1 MSKTIK
7 LSEKDVTISRLPLKR
22 YVDLLK
28 SIKSLPSHLSTL
40 GGLDNKEVLAKLPT
54 VIAEAYPDIVA
65 IVEIATPLK
74 KEEIDEMALD
84 ELVLVLEAIF
94 EVNKFGAIMESVKK
108 MTARPA

>member
-1 MSKTIK
+1 M
-7 LSEKDVTISRLPLKR
+7 
-22 YVDLLK
+22 
-28 SIKSLPSHLSTL
+28 
-40 GGLDNKEVLAKLPT
+40 LAKLPT

-84 ELVLVLEAIF
+84 ELVSVLEAIF